1 MPHREPRRATQE
13 EFERLNRFPDGLD
26 ACGALRAELAGS
38 SLNRCSVLD
47 PLDPEKQLVQEK
59 LLHGGFTV
67 QESRAIASLLGNVI
81 GDSLGAP
88 LEFSPVRYGSTELKD
103 FGQQEVW
110 SKPGYNSFGLKPGQW
125 TDDASMALC
134 LADTLLVHQRL
145 EPQDLRLR
153 FLNWWAFGYNNAF
166 GYDTASARHGGSVG
180 LGGNISQSMSEFY
193 RHRTPYTEAGDRYT
207 SGNGSLMRNGPV
219 PVFFAHEREAALDA
233 AYKQSKTTH
242 QGDEAAAACQLLT
255 HVVVAAINHE
265 SREPAAIIASVLGE
279 LGTSFTTDC
288 YGVQCVARSEQEQ
301 RCAENKTSELAD
313 RNWNWK
319 HAEYRYSPHRAAMQP
334 GYIGSYAMDN
344 IAMSLHCI
352 WTTTSFTAALLK
364 AANLRGDSDSVCAV
378 VGQMAGAIYGVEA
391 IPHHWIQLVQRWDNN
406 GDVALKA
413 WKLYHHSPL
422 RAAPA
427 PAPAPADATNVT
439 DEAAT
444 HEATTTATT
453 TTMTPPAA
461 SAESDTQ

>member
-219 PVFFAHEREAALDA
+219 PVFFAHEREAALDIFHHRYA
-233 AYKQSKTTH
+233 DNPLVLDKWFQTQALSTRDDTP
-242 QGDEAAAACQLLT
+242 A
-255 HVVVAAINHE
+255 VV
-265 SREPAAIIASVLGE
+265 RELAEHPD
-279 LGTSFTTDC
+279 FTLANPNR
-288 YGVQCVARSEQEQ
+288 ARSLVGAFSVNQ
-301 RCAENKTSELAD
+301 RAFHVAD
-313 RNWNWK
+313 GSG
-319 HAEYRYSPHRAAMQP
+319 YRFVADQLVALDRINPQTAAKLLPPLGRWRRFDAARAALMKAELERIVAMP
-334 GYIGSYAMDN
+334 GLSKDLFEQASR
-344 IAMSLHCI
+344 SLE
-352 WTTTSFTAALLK
+352 
-364 AANLRGDSDSVCAV
+364 G
-378 VGQMAGAIYGVEA
+378 
-391 IPHHWIQLVQRWDNN
+391 
-406 GDVALKA
+406 
-413 WKLYHHSPL
+413 
-422 RAAPA
+422 
-427 PAPAPADATNVT
+427 
-439 DEAAT
+439 
-444 HEATTTATT
+444 
-453 TTMTPPAA
+453 
-461 SAESDTQ
+461 